1 MKTTHDDIDQAKPT
15 VLFLCSRNSARSQ
28 IAEGI
33 LRSIAGDSLN
43 VLSAGLEPSEIHP
56 MTREVMAEIGI
67 PLDSHRSKGT
77 HEYLGRVSIRHAVIV
92 CEKLESQCPTIY
104 PFAIQTHY
112 WPFEDPAPI

>member
-1 MKTTHDDIDQAKPT
+1 
-15 VLFLCSRNSARSQ
+15 
-28 IAEGI
+28 
-33 LRSIAGDSLN
+33 
-43 VLSAGLEPSEIHP
+43 

-112 WPFEDPAPI
+112 WPFEDPASTVGDESQQRDAFRNVRDQIEAKIRDWINSGEVK